1 VQSVVAETGALEV
14 VLEAMRIHHFTS
26 AAVRLA
32 GVQVSRLGS
41 VLLHA
46 T

>member
-1 VQSVVAETGALEV
+1 MVAETGALEV

-32 GVQVSRLGS
+32 GVQVSRLDNVAS
-41 VLLHA
+41 HA
-46 T
+46 PW